1 MDGSTYILFLAEGVG
16 RECGE
21 VFDREAGAIGV
32 GGVFAALVVMW
43 RVLSGS
49 QTLRRHTQ
57 PQQSCGV

>member
-32 GGVFAALVVMW
+32 GGVFAALVVVW

-49 QTLRRHTQ
+49 QTL
-57 PQQSCGV
+57 

>member
-49 QTLRRHTQ
+49 QFYLIRYT
-57 PQQSCGV
+57 PQLCCGV